1 MEWRRVPIEQVALVN
16 PRNDDVRA
24 LDDQALVSFVPMQS
38 VSEETASITVHETRT
53 FAEGKRGYTP
63 FREGDVLFAK
73 ITPCMEN
80 GKIAIARRLT
90 NGIGFGSTEFH
101 VLRAGPAVLPEYLYY
116 YLRQESLRAAAKQH
130 MRGGAGQQRVPEDFL
145 RKEPLPLP
153 PLSEQRRIVEILDQ
167 ADRLRRL
174 RAEADAKADR
184 ILPALFIKMF
194 GDPATNPMGWPTRIL
209 GSLAE
214 IVTGNTPSTEK
225 PEYYGSDF
233 PWARPADLD
242 TAPVVTTT
250 ERMLSNSGRAVARVI
265 PAGSTLV
272 VCIGATLGKVGLAG
286 REMAI
291 NQQINALLPSNAL
304 ANEFVFTQ
312 CTLIAD
318 RFRDSATKS
327 TLPILNKSKFSAQ
340 RIIVPPLKLQEQFAA
355 RAREYLRIHGTRS
368 RSAINLGVLFSLL
381 ISRAF
386 SGALTASWREAH
398 MKELLQ
404 EMEQQAR
411 ILEAVKG

>member
-1 MEWRRVPIEQVALVN
+1 
-16 PRNDDVRA
+16 
-24 LDDQALVSFVPMQS
+24 MQS

-53 FAEGKRGYTP
+53 FAEVKRGYTP
-63 FREGDVLFAK
+63 FREEDVLFAK

-145 RKEPLPLP
+145 RKEPLHLP

-174 RAEADAKADR
+174 RAEAEAKADR

-194 GDPATNPMGWPTRIL
+194 GDPATNPMGWPVGTLRSFGNSVRYGLGQPPKPADDGIPLIRATNIRTGHITRAGLMFVDPSDVPTSRDAIL
-209 GSLAE
+209 SAE
-214 IVTGNTPSTEK
+214 DVIVVRSGAYTGDVAQVTDE
-225 PEYYGSDF
+225 
-233 PWARPADLD
+233 WAGAVVGYDLVVRPADGWTGEFIESYLLSSFVQSGYFAGQKSRAGQPHLNARQLED
-242 TAPVVTTT
+242 TPVYCPPP
-250 ERMLSNSGRAVARVI
+250 ELQRR
-265 PAGSTLV
+265 
-272 VCIGATLGKVGLAG
+272 
-286 REMAI
+286 
-291 NQQINALLPSNAL
+291 
-304 ANEFVFTQ
+304 
-312 CTLIAD
+312 
-318 RFRDSATKS
+318 
-327 TLPILNKSKFSAQ
+327 FSA
-340 RIIVPPLKLQEQFAA
+340 IVAEVRRRRRQSEQGA
-355 RAREYLRIHGTRS
+355 EYLK
-368 RSAINLGVLFSLL
+368 AIFATILSE
-381 ISRAF
+381 AF
-386 SGALTASWREAH
+386 NGSLTASWREAH

-411 ILEAVKG
+411 LLSEARPC